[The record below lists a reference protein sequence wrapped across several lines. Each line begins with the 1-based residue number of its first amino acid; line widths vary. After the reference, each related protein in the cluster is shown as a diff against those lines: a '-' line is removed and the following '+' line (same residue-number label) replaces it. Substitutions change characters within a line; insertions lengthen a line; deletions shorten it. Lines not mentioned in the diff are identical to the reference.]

1 LKEGSVFS
9 TNQYTTYYVVDKGM
23 RTKGDELI
31 VLVTDNKD
39 AFLSWAIVSI
49 KMRQGKYMH
58 KNIERKAGKEL
69 SIKYF
74 KFLIGEGDLSEDDI
88 IMLECIE

>member
-23 RTKGDELI
+23 WTKGDELI

-39 AFLSWAIVSI
+39 CFSF
-49 KMRQGKYMH
+49 MGYCFH
-58 KNIERKAGKEL
+58 KDEAR
-69 SIKYF
+69 
-74 KFLIGEGDLSEDDI
+74 
-88 IMLECIE
+88 